1 MATELQRVAEFIA
14 IRRGS
19 MRRRPIFW
27 LITAVLALTLLGVV
41 LARQQRHG
49 HNQSF
54 LEGDPVNGAFLFE
67 TKGCSHCHA
76 ITGSGGHIASD
87 LGRVNTSGRSNLG
100 ELVTTMWNHAPEM
113 WQRMQKEDFRAAT
126 MTEGEVRDL
135 FAFLYLVRYM
145 DEPGDA
151 AQGRRLFE
159 SKGCIQCHAVRGQ
172 GGKIGPDLAGIPG
185 IDTPIEWTQALWNHA
200 PAMEKNISK
209 VGVAWPRFE
218 KSEMNDLLAYVREVV
233 GGPRSENRLLPAD
246 PRHGRELFNSKSC
259 VFCHA
264 LQGEGGHTGPDLSA
278 GRQPPLSMVQF
289 AGVMWNHSPQMYQA
303 MNARGVQRPVF
314 AAQEMADLMA
324 FFNSLRYFEA
334 NGSVEAGRGLF
345 TSRGCSRCHGANAQ
359 GTSLAPALGGGGR
372 QVTSVVLAA
381 ALWRDGPE
389 MYRQTQS
396 LGIPWPKLEQNDLG
410 DLFAF
415 LNAKPEERPK

>member
-1 MATELQRVAEFIA
+1 
-14 IRRGS
+14 
-19 MRRRPIFW
+19 MRRPPIAW
-27 LITAVLALTLLGVV
+27 LVTALIALMLLGGVLAW
-41 LARQQRHG
+41 QQKRG
-49 HNQSF
+49 HTQSF
-54 LEGDPVNGAFLFE
+54 LEGNPVNGAFLFE
-67 TKGCSHCHA
+67 AKGCLHCHA
-76 ITGSGGHIASD
+76 ISGSGGHIASD
-87 LGRVNTSGRSNLG
+87 LGRVTTFGRSNLG

-113 WQRMQKEDFRAAT
+113 WQRMQKEDFRAAP
-126 MTEGEVRDL
+126 MTEGEVTDL

-145 DEPGDA
+145 DEPGDTA
-151 AQGRRLFE
+151 RGRRLFE

-172 GGKIGPDLAGIPG
+172 GGKIGPDLAAISG

-233 GGPRSENRLLPAD
+233 GGPRSESKLLPAD

-259 VFCHA
+259 VVCHA
-264 LQGEGGHTGPDLSA
+264 LQGEGGHTGPDLTA
-278 GRQPPLSMVQF
+278 GRQSPLSMVQF

-314 AAQEMADLMA
+314 GGQEMADLMA

-334 NGSVEAGRGLF
+334 DGSVEAGRGLF

-359 GTSLAPALGGGGR
+359 GTSLAPALGGRGR
-372 QVTSVVLAA
+372 HVNSVALAT
-381 ALWRDGPE
+381 ALWRHGPE
-389 MYRQTQS
+389 MYRRTQT

-415 LNAKPEERPK
+415 LNAKPEERQK